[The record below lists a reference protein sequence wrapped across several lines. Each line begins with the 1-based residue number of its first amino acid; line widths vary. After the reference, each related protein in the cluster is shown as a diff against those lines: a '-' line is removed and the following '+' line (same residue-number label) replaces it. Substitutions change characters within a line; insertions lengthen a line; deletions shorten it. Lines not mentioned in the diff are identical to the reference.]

1 MSETTLDHGELL
13 ELADDAENDGA
24 TDLAAQ
30 LRYLAGERL
39 EDLADR
45 GGCLDC
51 GQTMTELASGDVVCT
66 PCGNTWDDWD
76 DYLRDVER
84 QAA

>member
-1 MSETTLDHGELL
+1 MSQLTVDHDQLL
-13 ELADDAENDGA
+13 QLADEADNAGA
-24 TDLAAQ
+24 TDVAAQ
-30 LRYLAGERL
+30 LRGLAESL

-51 GQTMTELASGDVVCT
+51 GQTMTELASGEVVCT
-66 PCGNTWDDWD
+66 PCGITWDDWD

-84 QAA
+84 LSA